1 MRIVFEMAQ
10 GCQAALAA
18 DPENPELLHRL
29 GRLMGQ
35 LGQQD
40 LELALVGQAIAR
52 APAVPSYH
60 ADLGDALLRAGH
72 AGDARAAFEH
82 TLSIDPGSATA
93 AAGLAD
99 GLLDEGNVDAARAL
113 VEAGIGACSRRDRVL
128 GRMAIL
134 DGHTAEAVELLVDYL
149 AIAPTDATALF
160 YLGVSLQAEE
170 LLEPAAAAYR
180 QSIGLDP
187 GLFEAHANLA
197 TALTALGR
205 PAEALIIAD
214 LAVALDPDRAGAY
227 LNRANALRDL
237 GQLAAARADLVR
249 AVTLAPGYAEA
260 WSTLGNLDHDLGA
273 MTDALDAHDRAVRL
287 APDLAQARW
296 NRSFTLLATGQL
308 QEGWTEYEWRHH
320 TEAARPEPRD
330 FQWPP
335 WQGEPLAGKRV
346 LVWREQGIGDEL
358 LFLTCLID
366 LVAAAAEV
374 TVLVSPRLVS
384 LVARAF
390 PDVRVVADDGG
401 MRLAGPFEFQSG
413 MASLPRWV
421 RRRRSAF
428 PATGAFL
435 KADAAQTARWRQRLD
450 QLRPGR
456 RFGVCWRSG
465 LMTLERHRHY
475 PPLEAL
481 RPLFDLPGIVWINL
495 QYDECREELAGV
507 EREFGVRI
515 HRWDDEDLK
524 NDFES
529 VAGLISALDGVVT
542 APTAVSSMAGALGC
556 PAWQVDSGSDWTV
569 FGEPRSPWFPSIRVA
584 ARAAT
589 DEDWGR
595 VVATVRAELAG

>member
-1 MRIVFEMAQ
+1 MSMVFEMAR
-10 GCQAALAA
+10 GCRAALAS

-52 APAVPSYH
+52 APAVPAYH

-72 AGDARAAFEH
+72 AADARAAFEH
-82 TLSIDPGSATA
+82 TLSIDPESATA

-99 GLLDEGNVDAARAL
+99 VLLDEGGVDAARAL
-113 VEAGIGACSRRDRVL
+113 VEAGMGVCLRRDRVL
-128 GRMAIL
+128 ARMAIL

-170 LLEPAAAAYR
+170 LLEPAVAAYR
-180 QSIGLDP
+180 QAIGLDP
-187 GLFEAHANLA
+187 DLFEAHANLA
-197 TALTALGR
+197 TVLTALGR

-214 LAVALDPDRAGAY
+214 LAVALGPDRAGAY
-227 LNRANALRDL
+227 LNRANALREL
-237 GQLAAARADLVR
+237 GQLGAARADLVW
-249 AVTLAPGYAEA
+249 AVTLAPGYSEA

-320 TEAARPEPRD
+320 TGAARPEPRD
-330 FQWPP
+330 FRWPP
-335 WQGEPLAGKRV
+335 WQGESLAGQRV

-358 LFLTCLID
+358 LFLTCLVD
-366 LVAAAAEV
+366 LVAAGALV

-384 LVARAF
+384 LVARAY
-390 PDVRVVADDGG
+390 PDVRVVADDGTTA
-401 MRLAGPFEFQSG
+401 LTGPFDFQSG
-413 MASLPRWV
+413 VASLPRWV
-421 RRRRSAF
+421 RTSRAAF
-428 PATGAFL
+428 PAIGAFL
-435 KADAAQTARWRQRLD
+435 KADPAQTAKWRHRLD
-450 QLRPGR
+450 QLGPGR

-465 LMTLERHRHY
+465 LMTPERHRHY
-475 PPLEAL
+475 PPLGAI
-481 RPLFDLPGIVWINL
+481 RPLFEVPGITWINL
-495 QYDECREELAGV
+495 QYDECRDELAGV
-507 EREFGVRI
+507 EQEFGVRI

-542 APTAVSSMAGALGC
+542 AATAVSSLAGALGC
-556 PAWQVDSGSDWTV
+556 PAWQIDSGSDWTV
-569 FGEPRSPWFPSIRVA
+569 FGEPRSAWFPSIRVV
-584 ARAAT
+584 ARAPA